1 MIRLPPRS
9 TRTDTLFPYTTL
21 FRSRVVPHQDLSGR
35 RGVDIGRCIFQ
46 DFGPAM
52 GMDADD
58 LRSHCP
64 SPSRPEIPMPQRCT
78 GMVVRIRII
87 ILAYTQFGGRRM
99 IFVGLKPRGTA

>member
-1 MIRLPPRS
+1 MIAL
-9 TRTDTLFPYTTL
+9 TFVDVGVVHAD
-21 FRSRVVPHQDLSGR
+21 RVVPHQHLSGR

-87 ILAYTQFGGRRM
+87 RSEEHTSELQSLMRISYAVFY
-99 IFVGLKPRGTA
+99 LKKKKK